1 MSYRTT
7 QNFETTKR
15 KGTKANQTTLNT
27 AAYLVLGMVFGVFL
41 LLSALNGYLFFGW
54 LALGTFIVFALVG
67 MHFIGQKQIRR
78 N

>member
-7 QNFETTKR
+7 QKFETTKQ
-15 KGTKANQTTLNT
+15 KGTKVYQTTLNSMS
-27 AAYLVLGMVFGVFL
+27 YLILGLGFGGFL
-41 LLSALNGYLFFGW
+41 TLSALNDYLFFGW
-54 LALGTFIVFALVG
+54 LAVGTFIVFAMVG

>member
-7 QNFETTKR
+7 QNFDTTNQKR
-15 KGTKANQTTLNT
+15 TKINT
-27 AAYLVLGMVFGVFL
+27 ASLNSLAYIVLGLVFGGFL

-54 LALGTFIVFALVG
+54 LALGSFIVFALMG
-67 MHFIGQKQIRR
+67 MHFIGQKQIKR